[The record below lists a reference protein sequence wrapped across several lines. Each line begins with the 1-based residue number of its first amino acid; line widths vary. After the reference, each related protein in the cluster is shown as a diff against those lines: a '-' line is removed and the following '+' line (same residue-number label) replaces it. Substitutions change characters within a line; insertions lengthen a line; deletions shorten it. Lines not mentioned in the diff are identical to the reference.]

1 MCFFSGH
8 CVKFKLPSAK
18 NKQSIEKSMDATR
31 MYRRNWILAKNPS
44 ISQVFNE
51 YPRLLDFNGEMVMI
65 YFLQKFLPCI
75 TICVFILLQI
85 SSDFENLF
93 PKANDK
99 FLTDVPGFYAPRI
112 LGYVKKY
119 RPAMLKTSQL
129 IKDGKINF
137 L

>member
-1 MCFFSGH
+1 
-8 CVKFKLPSAK
+8 
-18 NKQSIEKSMDATR
+18 MDATR
-31 MYRRNWILAKNPS
+31 TYRRNWILSENPS
-44 ISQVFNE
+44 ISQVFDQ

-65 YFLQKFLPCI
+65 YSLQKFLPFI
-75 TICVFILLQI
+75 TICVFLLLQI

-99 FLTDVPGFYAPRI
+99 FLSDFPGFYAPRI

-119 RPAMLKTSQL
+119 RPALLKTSQS
-129 IKDGKINF
+129 IKDGNINF